1 MAQQGPRM
9 VATIIWAA
17 LLAGVTAFLGIA
29 AYLVFGV
36 RSGPTVALDPA
47 AARALIGVSAGVSL
61 VTVAVSWLWAV
72 RMRIPAPR
80 ADAPTR
86 ARPAPYPPGPEADA
100 VTRLVVAGA
109 LCEGGALLAV
119 VAFLAT
125 ADAVALA
132 PFAVSY
138 VALLAH
144 FPGDRHWAQLVG
156 TARGAGAGSN
166 RMIRG

>member
-1 MAQQGPRM
+1 MAAQQSPRL
-9 VATIIWAA
+9 VATIVWAA
-17 LLAGVTAFLGIA
+17 LVAGVTAFLGVA
-29 AYLVFGV
+29 AYLVVGV
-36 RSGPTVALDPA
+36 RSGPTVPLDPA
-47 AARALIGVSAGVSL
+47 AARALVGASAVVSL
-61 VTVAVSWLWAV
+61 ATVGVSWLWAV
-72 RMRIPAPR
+72 RMRLPDPR
-80 ADAPTR
+80 GDAPQG

-100 VTRLVVAGA
+100 LRRLVVAGA
-109 LCEGGALLAV
+109 LCEGGALLAI

-125 ADAVALA
+125 AEPIALA

-156 TARGAGAGSN
+156 TPQGVGSN

>member
-1 MAQQGPRM
+1 MASQQSPRL
-9 VATIIWAA
+9 VAAIVWAA
-17 LLAGVTAFLGIA
+17 LGAGGTALLGIA
-29 AYLVFGV
+29 AYLVFGA

-47 AARALIGVSAGVSL
+47 AARVLVGASSVVSL
-61 VTVAVSWLWAV
+61 ATVAVSWLWAV
-72 RMRIPAPR
+72 RMPLAAPR
-80 ADAPTR
+80 ADAPG

-100 VTRLVVAGA
+100 LRRLVVAGG
-109 LCEGGALLAV
+109 LCEGGALLAI

-125 ADAVALA
+125 AEAIALA
-132 PFAVSY
+132 PFALSY

-156 TARGAGAGSN
+156 TPQGAGSN

>member
-1 MAQQGPRM
+1 M
-9 VATIIWAA
+9 VATIVWAA
-17 LLAGVTAFLGIA
+17 LVAGVTAFLAIA
-29 AYLVFGV
+29 AYLVLGV
-36 RSGPTVALDPA
+36 RSGPIVPLDPA
-47 AARALIGVSAGVSL
+47 VAPLLLGASAAVSL

-72 RMRIPAPR
+72 RMRVVAPR
-80 ADAPTR
+80 GDASRPAR
-86 ARPAPYPPGPEADA
+86 AAPYPPGPEADA

-109 LCEGGALLAV
+109 LCEGGALLAL

-138 VALLAH
+138 LALLAH

-156 TARGAGAGSN
+156 TPQGAGAGSN